1 MFKET
6 SYTNR
11 LTFFQKIRS
20 IDLILIFCVLI
31 LGGISTF
38 AMYSSEGGRMLYYT
52 KSHLLRFSVF
62 FVLMIF
68 FWAIL
73 MMFYLNYIIKLKFN

>member
-31 LGGISTF
+31 LGGISIF
-38 AMYSSEGGRMLYYT
+38 AMYSSEGGQMLYYT
-52 KSHLLRFSVF
+52 KSHFPLEISQRAFDHLWRVCQSYE
-62 FVLMIF
+62 M
-68 FWAIL
+68 W
-73 MMFYLNYIIKLKFN
+73 

>member
-38 AMYSSEGGRMLYYT
+38 AMYSSEGGQMLYYT

-62 FVLMIF
+62 FVLMLSLIH
-68 FWAIL
+68 I
-73 MMFYLNYIIKLKFN
+73 